1 MRNHRNS
8 VVMNGLSPK
17 EADVQ
22 SDTSSHIEG
31 IILIILLIAKVMG
44 SIFGSK
50 SVSHLQ
56 TKITLFFCN
65 MKIYEPRKGTYKR
78 LEVSCR

>member
-31 IILIILLIAKVMG
+31 IILLIAKVMG